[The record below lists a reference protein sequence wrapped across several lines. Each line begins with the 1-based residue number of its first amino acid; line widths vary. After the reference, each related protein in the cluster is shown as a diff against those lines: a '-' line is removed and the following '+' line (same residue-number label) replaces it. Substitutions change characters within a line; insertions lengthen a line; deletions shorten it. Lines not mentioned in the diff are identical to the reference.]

1 MRESGIDSQVRGKQT
16 MKTTYELGPARLKLA
31 IEAYMASIGKPVT
44 DADVFTVAAD
54 GSVTVVITEPDEAP
68 VVAIP
73 IVTKP
78 VVESKPP
85 IAFTQ
90 PPIAPTGEFKDLA
103 EAIAHA
109 ASLPTKGPFVS
120 PIPAISTTSPK
131 GDFEKA
137 FTFVI
142 KWEGSEYE
150 DVSGDPG
157 GPTKYGIDSKDHPSV
172 DIKGLTFEN
181 AKQIY
186 LTDYWQASNCDN
198 LPSPVAETHFNYA
211 VNTGRE
217 QSIKFMQRALGLEG
231 DGQFG
236 PATADALAKADPRII
251 ALGMVS
257 MADAFYKSLA
267 ANKGMGKFL
276 TGWLNRNNAL
286 RSFIG

>member
-1 MRESGIDSQVRGKQT
+1 
-16 MKTTYELGPARLKLA
+16 MKTTYEIGPARLKKA

-54 GSVTVVITEPDEAP
+54 GTVTVVITEPDDAAP
-68 VVAIP
+68 SVMSPPATLPLVV
-73 IVTKP
+73 T
-78 VVESKPP
+78 
-85 IAFTQ
+85 
-90 PPIAPTGEFKDLA
+90 
-103 EAIAHA
+103 
-109 ASLPTKGPFVS
+109 
-120 PIPAISTTSPK
+120 PIPAISATTPK

-137 FTFVI
+137 FQFVI

-172 DIKGLTFEN
+172 DIKGLTLEN

-186 LTDYWQASNCDN
+186 LTDYWRASDCDN
-198 LPSPVAETHFNYA
+198 LPSPVAETHFNFA

-217 QSIKFMQRALGLEG
+217 QSVKFMQRTLGLAV

-236 PATADALAKADPRII
+236 SITAAVLAALTPASVRTV
-251 ALGMVS
+251 ALGMIDQ
-257 MADAFYKSLA
+257 ADAFYKDLA
-267 ANKGMGKFL
+267 AKGMDKFL
-276 TGWLNRNNAL
+276 KGWLNRNNAL